1 MPGLDALPADQRTVL
16 QLVLRQG
23 RSYDAIARALRLDP
37 AAVRRRA
44 HAGLAGLVP
53 PDGVAIRDRGR
64 VADWLLGQREDG
76 AADLVAQEGPA
87 RRWAAALRDE
97 LEPAATA
104 GLPALPDA
112 PADADPGPAATAAAA
127 AAPGPTAPDAP
138 TPAATSPDAPTP
150 AATSPD
156 SPAGGG
162 RRPASRR
169 GGALLLAGL
178 ALFTVIVA
186 VVVGLISSGDDEG
199 KPGTTSASTSTASS
213 TSSSSSSGTADARV
227 LAQVNLTAPK
237 GAPAAKAL
245 GVVQVVEIQGK
256 KAINAIVQG
265 LPAPT
270 KQAGFGIWLLG
281 DGGRRWLGY
290 FRNADQQGRLV
301 AQGQLDQGLDITKYR
316 RVLITR
322 ETAEPPKQPGTT
334 YLSGAVDTGA
344 ARGSGG
350 GQSSGSSGSSGTG

>member
-23 RSYDAIARALRLDP
+23 RSYDAIAQALRLDP

-64 VADWLLGQREDG
+64 VADWLLGQHEDG

-97 LEPAATA
+97 LEPVATA

-112 PADADPGPAATAAAA
+112 PADADPAPDATTTAAAA
-127 AAPGPTAPDAP
+127 ATPGPTAPAAP
-138 TPAATSPDAPTP
+138 TTAASSPDAPAP
-150 AATSPD
+150 AA
-156 SPAGGG
+156 GG

-186 VVVGLISSGDDEG
+186 VVVGLISGGDDGDE
-199 KPGTTSASTSTASS
+199 PGTTSASTSTASS

-237 GAPAAKAL
+237 GAPAPRAL

-350 GQSSGSSGSSGTG
+350 GQSSGSSGSSGSG

>member
-64 VADWLLGQREDG
+64 VADWLLGQARTAPPPRGAGRPGPPLGRG
-76 AADLVAQEGPA
+76 AARRARA
-87 RRWAAALRDE
+87 RRDGRAARVAGR
-97 LEPAATA
+97 AA
-104 GLPALPDA
+104 GC
-112 PADADPGPAATAAAA
+112 AT
-127 AAPGPTAPDAP
+127 PPRPRPRPRPPRRVPTAPDAA
-138 TPAATSPDAPTP
+138 TAAPSAPDAR
-150 AATSPD
+150 AA
-156 SPAGGG
+156 GG

-169 GGALLLAGL
+169 GGVLLLAGL

-186 VVVGLISSGDDEG
+186 VVVGLISSGDDG
-199 KPGTTSASTSTASS
+199 KPGTTSAGTSTASS

-237 GAPAAKAL
+237 GAPAPRAL
-245 GVVQVVEIQGK
+245 GVVQVVELQGK

-270 KQAGFGIWLLG
+270 KKAGFGIWLLG

-301 AQGQLDQGLDITKYR
+301 AQGQLDQGLDITTYR

-344 ARGSGG
+344 AQGSGR
-350 GQSSGSSGSSGTG
+350 QRRAPSGSSGSSGSG